1 MVSSKGGYER
11 SPYDTPWGECMT
23 QLVVAT
29 RAGDEK
35 AIDVAGGLS
44 LMQALRES
52 GFDEILGMCGGVCA
66 CATCHI
72 YVDSAYL
79 DRLSPMTADEEAL
92 LDGSE
97 ARTAQSRLSC
107 QICCDEIPMGLK
119 VRIAPED

>member
-1 MVSSKGGYER
+1 
-11 SPYDTPWGECMT
+11 MT

-35 AIDVAGGLS
+35 AIEVAGGQS
-44 LMQALRES
+44 LMQALRDS
-52 GFDEILGMCGGVCA
+52 GFGEILGMCGGVVA
-66 CATCHI
+66 CATFHI
-72 YVDSAYL
+72 YLYSPYV

-97 ARTAQSRLSC
+97 ARTPESRLSC
-107 QICCDEIPMGLK
+107 QISCDDIPAGLK